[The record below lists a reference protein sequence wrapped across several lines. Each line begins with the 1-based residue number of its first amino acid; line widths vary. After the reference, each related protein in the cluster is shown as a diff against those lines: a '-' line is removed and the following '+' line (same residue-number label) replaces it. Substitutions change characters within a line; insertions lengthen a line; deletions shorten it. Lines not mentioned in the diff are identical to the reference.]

1 MKKLLFAGML
11 ITILA
16 VAVVGYA
23 FAQTPDPAAPTTPY
37 DGGYG
42 RMGGGMMS
50 RGTQAQTGAYGP
62 LHTYRSDA
70 MAQAFGLTPEELQ
83 TRHDAGETMWDIAQ
97 EQGLTEE
104 QFTAAML
111 QARTSAFEQAVADGA
126 ITQEQADWMLS
137 RMNQMHANGFGP
149 GTGGCTGEG
158 PAGRSGMM
166 GGGFGRGGGM
176 RWNTQPS
183 GPVN

>member
-11 ITILA
+11 IVLLA

-23 FAQTPDPAAPTTPY
+23 FAQAPEPVTPNTPY
-37 DGGYG
+37 GGGYG
-42 RMGGGMMS
+42 RMGGGMMGW
-50 RGTQAQTGAYGP
+50 RGQVQDGEYGP
-62 LHTYRSDA
+62 LHTYMFDA
-70 MAQAFGLTPEELQ
+70 MAQAFGLTAEELQ
-83 TRHDAGETMWDIAQ
+83 ARHDAGETMWDIAQ
-97 EQGLTEE
+97 AQGLTEE
-104 QFTAAML
+104 QFAEAML
-111 QARTSAFEQAVADGA
+111 QARTAALEQAVADGA

-149 GTGGCTGEG
+149 GSNGCTGAG
-158 PAGRSGMM
+158 PAARGGMM

-183 GPVN
+183 SPVN